1 MHELQQRFAEVEE
14 AVRLKEERG
23 EEGEKEHLKVIAFLP
38 TLISVVTSMV
48 FRWQS
53 WLGRMRSCVR
63 R

>member
-23 EEGEKEHLKVIAFLP
+23 EEGEKEHLKVIEFLP

>member
-23 EEGEKEHLKVIAFLP
+23 EEGEKEHLKVVEFLL

-53 WLGRMRSCVR
+53 W
-63 R
+63 